1 MISVLLVDDHT
12 LVRDG
17 LARLLEQTGEIT
29 VVAAADGGDEAVL
42 LAAELE
48 PDVVLMDVSMPGI
61 SGIESTRRIC
71 ANRPGAAVV
80 ILSASTDRRLV
91 MDALDAGAAGY
102 LAKDADPPSLI
113 AGVRAAAGGDA
124 PLDARAARAVLDSRT
139 QRTPTLTERESEVLA
154 LIAEGLSNKAI
165 ARRLGIS
172 EKTVKAHL
180 TRVFATLGVSD
191 RTQAALWATEHL
203 GPSPSAVRS

>member
-17 LARLLEQTGEIT
+17 LQRLLEQTGEIT
-29 VVAAADGGDEAVL
+29 VVAAADRGDDAVV

-48 PDVVLMDVSMPGI
+48 PDVVLMDISMPGL

-71 ANRPGAAVV
+71 ANQPDAAVV
-80 ILSASTDRRLV
+80 ILSASTDRRV
-91 MDALDAGAAGY
+91 VIEALDAGAAGY
-102 LAKDADPPSLI
+102 LVKDADPPVLI
-113 AGVRAAAGGDA
+113 AGVRAAAEGDA
-124 PLDARAARAVLDSRT
+124 PLDARAARAVLDSGT
-139 QRTPTLTERESEVLA
+139 QRTQALTVREAEVLS
-154 LIAEGLSNKAI
+154 LIMEGLSNKAI
-165 ARRLGIS
+165 ARKLGIS

-191 RTQAALWATEHL
+191 RTQAALWAAEHL
-203 GPSPSAVRS
+203 GPTGSKT